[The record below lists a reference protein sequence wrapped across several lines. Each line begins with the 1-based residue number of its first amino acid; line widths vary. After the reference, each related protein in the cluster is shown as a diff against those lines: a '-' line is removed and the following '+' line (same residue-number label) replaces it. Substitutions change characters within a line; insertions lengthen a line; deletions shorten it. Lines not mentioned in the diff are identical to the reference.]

1 LRTLRATTP
10 ARVTPKPNLS
20 TLWARQKSVFG
31 TQVCVALPVVYEA
44 VDMTALHIRERE
56 PRHDPP
62 GLRWI
67 IVLDCG
73 LESLAE
79 RFRLLKLT
87 AQPAQ

>member
-1 LRTLRATTP
+1 MPRFPVFR
-10 ARVTPKPNLS
+10 
-20 TLWARQKSVFG
+20 RQVY
-31 TQVCVALPVVYEA
+31 VALPVVYES
-44 VDMTALHIRERE
+44 VDVTALHIRERK